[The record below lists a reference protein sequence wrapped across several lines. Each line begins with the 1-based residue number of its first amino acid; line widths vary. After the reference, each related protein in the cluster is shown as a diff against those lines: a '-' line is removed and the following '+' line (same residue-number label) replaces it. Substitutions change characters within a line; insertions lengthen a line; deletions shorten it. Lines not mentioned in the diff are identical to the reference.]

1 MCNRKTKFQELNTV
15 SESESSLLPNLNNS
29 HKFLRIL
36 WRKLMW
42 NFGGRG
48 RMLQLGMGQNS
59 DPQWAVKNHCKGRH
73 GYLYDQKT
81 PV

>member
-1 MCNRKTKFQELNTV
+1 MEISGQFIKQWEILMRNRKTKFQELNTV

-42 NFGGRG
+42 NFG
-48 RMLQLGMGQNS
+48 
-59 DPQWAVKNHCKGRH
+59 
-73 GYLYDQKT
+73 
-81 PV
+81 

>member
-1 MCNRKTKFQELNTV
+1 MRNRKTKFQELNTV

-42 NFGGRG
+42 NFG
-48 RMLQLGMGQNS
+48 
-59 DPQWAVKNHCKGRH
+59 
-73 GYLYDQKT
+73 
-81 PV
+81 

>member
-42 NFGGRG
+42 NLCEEEGCCNWEWGRI
-48 RMLQLGMGQNS
+48 LTLNGQ
-59 DPQWAVKNHCKGRH
+59 
-73 GYLYDQKT
+73 
-81 PV
+81 